1 MITVKKYNIKE
12 LVIIILPLVV
22 FSNFFNYRE
31 LVLNPMATYAIAFI
45 ELIFF
50 VLCLPCTMKFKDNLS
65 VCVRNILFLFVG
77 SIFVGMI
84 VSGQSITSGLT
95 FTCRVLTFC
104 VYFWLMK
111 FRVSSRSVVQVIW
124 IMVVLYTICWISS
137 LLTYPNHSFGY
148 FNNWEA
154 YGEGGLEQRGI
165 IRLDV
170 PGVELLACV
179 IFYSL
184 YMRSINKK
192 YIFLLIILFIIL
204 LLQGARTPFFVTFIL
219 CALYLVWHSKL
230 RKTIIISGT
239 ILILLMNSFLINL
252 IIDSKSDNILIRYLQ
267 LTYEQIFESDEEDVR
282 IKMSEYYFFDYNDNI
297 IQVFLGNGIP
307 TSDSDY
313 GRSIE
318 NNKTFKKYFLSD
330 VSYPLIYIYYGLL
343 GLILYTNLLYTV
355 IKMKVTPQYEFSKLF
370 AFFFFLVS
378 FAGRYIVFNS
388 MFMALG
394 LYLMSMNRGKSMV
407 RENYK

>member
-1 MITVKKYNIKE
+1 
-12 LVIIILPLVV
+12 
-22 FSNFFNYRE
+22 
-31 LVLNPMATYAIAFI
+31 
-45 ELIFF
+45 
-50 VLCLPCTMKFKDNLS
+50 
-65 VCVRNILFLFVG
+65 
-77 SIFVGMI
+77 
-84 VSGQSITSGLT
+84 
-95 FTCRVLTFC
+95 
-104 VYFWLMK
+104 
-111 FRVSSRSVVQVIW
+111 
-124 IMVVLYTICWISS
+124 
-137 LLTYPNHSFGY
+137 
-148 FNNWEA
+148 
-154 YGEGGLEQRGI
+154 
-165 IRLDV
+165 
-170 PGVELLACV
+170 
-179 IFYSL
+179 
-184 YMRSINKK
+184 
-192 YIFLLIILFIIL
+192 
-204 LLQGARTPFFVTFIL
+204 
-219 CALYLVWHSKL
+219 
-230 RKTIIISGT
+230 
-239 ILILLMNSFLINL
+239 MNSFLINL